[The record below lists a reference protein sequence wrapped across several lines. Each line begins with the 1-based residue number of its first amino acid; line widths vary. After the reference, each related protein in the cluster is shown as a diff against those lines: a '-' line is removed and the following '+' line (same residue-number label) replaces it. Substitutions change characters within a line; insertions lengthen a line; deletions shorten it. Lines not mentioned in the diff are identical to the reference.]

1 MTPVTLPEDFPE
13 HLPDDLANLAAADWP
28 RFSDAEMTRRYTAI
42 DGLMAEAGLR
52 HLLVYGSQWNGAAIP
67 WLTHW
72 PTTSE
77 AALTVT
83 PWGTPNLF
91 VQFYNHVPQALT
103 GATGCDVKWGG
114 EDTVASVIADFQARG
129 ATATDR
135 IGVIGPLGLAGAAK
149 LRAAFADVVD
159 LNRAFTRLRLI
170 KSAEEVDWMRL
181 GAWYSDRAMAAV
193 ADNLAPG
200 LTERDLCDL
209 CERAWVPAGGE
220 TGIHF
225 FGATSMADPDCRVPR
240 QIPSAREI
248 AAGDIVFGEISGA
261 FRGYSGQILR
271 SFTVAADPT
280 PLFHDLHDTA
290 AAAFDAICATLKAG
304 TPVAEILAASSVIE
318 EAGFTTCDDLMHGYG
333 GGYLPPV
340 IGSASRPAG
349 PVPDMLLEAGML
361 VVVQP
366 NVITKDG
373 KAGVQTGECLLI
385 TEDGYERIHT
395 FPPGVHRAG

>member
-1 MTPVTLPEDFPE
+1 MTPAAIPG
-13 HLPDDLANLAAADWP
+13 HLAALALSDWP

-42 DGLMAEAGLR
+42 DRLMDEAGIR
-52 HLLVYGSQWNGAAIP
+52 HLLVYGAQWNGSAIP

-83 PWGTPNLF
+83 PWGTPSLF
-91 VQFYNHVPQALT
+91 VQFHNHVPQAGT
-103 GATGCDVKWGG
+103 GATGCEVKWGG
-114 EDTVASVIADFQARG
+114 EDTIAAVIADFKARG
-129 ATATDR
+129 ATANDR
-135 IGVIGPLGLAGAAK
+135 IGVIGPLGLGGAAK

-159 LNRAFTRLRLI
+159 LNRAFTGLRLV

-193 ADNLAPG
+193 AENLIPG
-200 LTERDLCDL
+200 MTERDLCDL

-225 FGATSMADPDCRVPR
+225 FGSTPMAVPDCRVPR
-240 QIPSAREI
+240 QIPSTRKI
-248 AAGDIVFGEISGA
+248 AAGDIVFCEISGA

-271 SFTVAADPT
+271 SFAVAADPT
-280 PLFHDLHDTA
+280 PLYRDLHDTA
-290 AAAFDAICATLKAG
+290 QGAFDAICGVLKAG
-304 TPVAEILAASSVIE
+304 VPVADIVAASGGIE
-318 EAGFTTCDDLMHGYG
+318 AAGFTTCDDLMHGYG

-349 PVPDMLLEAGML
+349 PVPDMTLQAGMM

-366 NVITKDG
+366 NVTTEDG
-373 KAGVQTGECLLI
+373 KAGVQTGECLQI
-385 TEDGYERIHT
+385 TDDGYERIHA
-395 FPPGVHRAG
+395 FPPGFHRIG

>member
-1 MTPVTLPEDFPE
+1 MTTAS
-13 HLPDDLANLAAADWP
+13 LPDHLAALAAADWP
-28 RFSDAEMTRRYTAI
+28 RFTDAEMTRRYTAI
-42 DGLMAEAGLR
+42 DGLMTEAGVR

-83 PWGTPNLF
+83 PWGTPKLF
-91 VQFYNHVPQALT
+91 VQFHNHVPQAT
-103 GATGCDVKWGG
+103 VGATGCDVHWGG
-114 EDTVASVIADFQARG
+114 EDTIASVIADFQSRG
-129 ATATDR
+129 ATANDR
-135 IGVIGPLGLAGAAK
+135 IGVIGPLGLGGAAK

-159 LNRAFTRLRLI
+159 LNRAFTQARLI
-170 KSAEEVDWMRL
+170 KSAEEIDWMRL

-193 ADNLAPG
+193 AENLTPG
-200 LTERDLCDL
+200 VTERDLCDF

-225 FGATSMADPDCRVPR
+225 FGSTAMIDPDCRVPR
-240 QIPSAREI
+240 QIPSARKI
-248 AAGDIVFGEISGA
+248 AEGDTVFCEISGA

-271 SFTVAADPT
+271 SFTVNADPT
-280 PLFHDLHDTA
+280 PLYQDLHDTA
-290 AAAFDAICATLKAG
+290 MAAYHAICAVLKAG
-304 TPVAEILAASSVIE
+304 TPVADIVAASGVIE
-318 EAGFTTCDDLMHGYG
+318 AAGFTTCDDLMHGYG

-349 PVPDMLLEAGML
+349 EIPDMALEAGML

-366 NVITKDG
+366 NVTTADG
-373 KAGVQTGECLLI
+373 KAGVQTGVQTGECLLI
-385 TEDGYERIHT
+385 TADGYERIHT
-395 FPPGVHRAG
+395 FPPGFHRVG